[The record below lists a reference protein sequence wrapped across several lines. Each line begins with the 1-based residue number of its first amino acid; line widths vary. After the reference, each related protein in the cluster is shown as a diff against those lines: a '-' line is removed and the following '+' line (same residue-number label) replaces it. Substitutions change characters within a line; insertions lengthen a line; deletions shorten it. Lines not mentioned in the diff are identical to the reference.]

1 MPYCPKCGAKVSEE
15 INFCP
20 KCGAALGP
28 FPPRVRREKEE
39 KSEKHEKREKS
50 EKGEKYEKRE
60 YGYIGPLI
68 GGLILIIVGVM
79 AYLAAISPMY
89 VRNWGPI
96 LLIGVGIII
105 IVIVIYAAMTAAERS
120 PKPP

>member
-1 MPYCPKCGAKVSEE
+1 MPYCPKCGVKVSEE

-28 FPPRVRREKEE
+28 LPPRARREKEE

-60 YGYIGPLI
+60 YGYTGPLI
-68 GGLILIIVGVM
+68 GGLILIFVGVM
-79 AYLAAISPMY
+79 AYLAAISPTY
-89 VRNWGPI
+89 LLNWAPI
-96 LLIGVGIII
+96 LLIGVGVII
-105 IVIVIYAAMTAAERS
+105 IVLVIYAAMTAAQRS
-120 PKPP
+120 PMPP